1 MKNKE
6 NGQQIYR
13 LMESLYT
20 HVTDLFAEQNGMMQ
34 KMNSDIRADMADM
47 GAGLRGEMAGME
59 TRLRGEMADMKDELR
74 AEMTD
79 MKTELRAEMADMKVE
94 LKEAITENG
103 DTIKRLE
110 RETKKNAET
119 LYRHDL
125 DIQML
130 KKTFV
135 QTG

>member
-74 AEMTD
+74 AEM
-79 MKTELRAEMADMKVE
+79 ADMKVE